1 MNAVLFNVKG
11 NVVAGVRRCFGAGRG
26 ALRDPP
32 TRGRFNWLERLC
44 GGEGKVS
51 VLEINDVMI
60 LIFASRESVDD
71 FTACQIIVLKKKN
84 HTNQLLHRQAIM
96 KCKSL

>member
-1 MNAVLFNVKG
+1 MT
-11 NVVAGVRRCFGAGRG
+11 
-26 ALRDPP
+26 PP
-32 TRGRFNWLERLC
+32 TWGRFNWLERLC
-44 GGEGKVS
+44 GGEEKSRS

-60 LIFASRESVDD
+60 LIFASRDSVDD

-84 HTNQLLHRQAIM
+84 HSNQLLHRQALHIM

>member
-32 TRGRFNWLERLC
+32 RVGPFHWLERLC
-44 GGEGKVS
+44 GGEEKPLS
-51 VLEINDVMI
+51 W
-60 LIFASRESVDD
+60 
-71 FTACQIIVLKKKN
+71 K
-84 HTNQLLHRQAIM
+84 
-96 KCKSL
+96 

>member
-26 ALRDPP
+26 ALRDPHP
-32 TRGRFNWLERLC
+32 TWGRFNWLERLC
-44 GGEGKVS
+44 GGEEKSRS

-60 LIFASRESVDD
+60 LIFASRDSVDD
-71 FTACQIIVLKKKN
+71 FTA
-84 HTNQLLHRQAIM
+84 
-96 KCKSL
+96 